1 MKKNL
6 ALPISMTL
14 IFLSVTI
21 WLLNEVLPFRELY
34 DPAISEPGKPYHDI
48 QHSFTASVFFFQL
61 FWISLYAI
69 CENIDLKHRISEI
82 RLNYTLKIL
91 IATSLISLVGLG
103 ACFPDKAMAFYCI
116 MAYLG
121 ALLYLWPL
129 RFLAIGEFAFAFLFG
144 TVYLSASCTL
154 MLPAGDSPYSFFV
167 NPILYQ
173 GNIIPHFPRWIET
186 LNTGNLPTSLSSLSL
201 SQAGPLLFHLRLMA
215 YGFPPLLLALI
226 LLRKATYYSY
236 HLELQQYSFPVF
248 LGWIF
253 PSTRKFLARMSDEKS
268 DTYIWIAVVVSLIF
282 WTGFIYLAWKGR

>member
-21 WLLNEVLPFRELY
+21 WLLNEVLPFRELSY
-34 DPAISEPGKPYHDI
+34 IAIAETGKPYHNI
-48 QHSFTASVFFFQL
+48 HPTFTASVFFFQL
-61 FWISLYAI
+61 FWISLFAI

-82 RLNYTLKIL
+82 RLNHKLKIL
-91 IATSLISLVGLG
+91 IATSLISSVGLG
-103 ACFPDKAMAFYCI
+103 TCFPDKAMGFYCV

-129 RFLAIGEFAFAFLFG
+129 RFLAMGEFAFAFLFG
-144 TVYLSASCTL
+144 TVYLSAGCTL
-154 MLPAGDSPYSFFV
+154 MLPAGASPYSFLV

-173 GNIIPHFPRWIET
+173 GNITPHFPRWIES
-186 LNTGNLPTSLSSLSL
+186 LNTGALPISLSNPSL

-215 YGFPPLLLALI
+215 YGFPTLLLVLI
-226 LLRKATYYSY
+226 LLRKAAYYS
-236 HLELQQYSFPVF
+236 HHRELQQYSFPVF

-253 PSTRKFLARMSDEKS
+253 PSTRKFLTRMSNEKS
-268 DTYIWIAVVVSLIF
+268 DTYTWIALAISLIF
-282 WTGFIYLAWKGR
+282 WTGFVYLAWKGR